1 MKNIKVWDAA
11 TRIYHW
17 AQALLFVALMAT
29 GLQNTGPHLQLG
41 MVLFTLL
48 VWRMSW
54 GIVGSETSRFKQFV
68 KKPKQIVDYLT
79 GKQSVTAGHN
89 PLGALMVVAML
100 GLLIMQ
106 CLSGMLLAGLFD
118 GLEQYGV
125 AIPDTFYD
133 AGEQV
138 HLVLAQLLPW
148 LIAAHV
154 AAIVGYKLIGKPL
167 LLAMVT
173 GKQWM
178 THQTAAPTL
187 VSQRRALLVL
197 IGAILVTIAIVA
209 PSMI

>member
-1 MKNIKVWDAA
+1 
-11 TRIYHW
+11 
-17 AQALLFVALMAT
+17 
-29 GLQNTGPHLQLG
+29 
-41 MVLFTLL
+41 
-48 VWRMSW
+48 
-54 GIVGSETSRFKQFV
+54 
-68 KKPKQIVDYLT
+68 
-79 GKQSVTAGHN
+79 
-89 PLGALMVVAML
+89 MVVAML
-100 GLLIMQ
+100 GLLVLQ

-125 AIPDTFYD
+125 TIPDALYD

-148 LIAAHV
+148 VIALHV

-178 THQTAAPTL
+178 AHPTSAPML
-187 VSQRRALLVL
+187 VSQMRAFLVL

-209 PSMI
+209 PSMV

>member
-1 MKNIKVWDAA
+1 MKVWDAA

-17 AQALLFVALMAT
+17 AQAFLFLALMAT
-29 GLQNTGPHLQLG
+29 GLQDTGPHLQLG

-48 VWRMSW
+48 VWRMAW
-54 GIVGSETSRFKQFV
+54 GMVGSETSRFKQFV
-68 KKPKQIVDYLT
+68 KKPKQILDYLT
-79 GKQSVTAGHN
+79 GKHPATTGHN
-89 PLGALMVVAML
+89 PLGALMVVTML
-100 GLLIMQ
+100 GLLVLQ

-118 GLEQYGV
+118 GLEQYGLT
-125 AIPDTFYD
+125 IPDILYD
-133 AGEQV
+133 TGEQV

-173 GKQWM
+173 GKQWVKHD
-178 THQTAAPTL
+178 TIAPTI
-187 VSQRRALLVL
+187 VNQRRAFLVL

-209 PSMI
+209 PSMV